1 MKIRLARP
9 SLALLL
15 GLGLL
20 AGCQVQTDNAK
31 TSASAS
37 TASSAS
43 ASPTVATVNGQVI
56 TKADLAAYRK
66 MRAGQMPNVN
76 LSNKALVQELV
87 DMRLLE
93 QAALKEGMANKP
105 QVKAQVE
112 QSRANILI
120 QALLRDKFGS
130 QKYSDAE
137 LKKQYDQ
144 LAAQASQREYKA
156 SHILVKTE
164 AEAKKVIEQLNKG
177 ANFAK
182 LAKKDSIAP
191 SASKGGELGWFTAK
205 TMVAP
210 FSQAVE
216 KLKKGEYTKTPV
228 HTRFGWHVILLQD
241 TRKTNPPPFDQVKSR
256 IRAMLT
262 QQAIQK
268 YVQDLRDKAKIK
280 IDTPAPTA
288 PAANTT
294 GTTPPAVSTGSGK

>member
-1 MKIRLARP
+1 MKTRLARP

-20 AGCQVQTDNAK
+20 AGCQVKTDNAK
-31 TSASAS
+31 TSASTS
-37 TASSAS
+37 TAS
-43 ASPTVATVNGQVI
+43 SPTVATVNGHTI
-56 TKADLAAYRK
+56 TKADLTAYRM
-66 MRAGQMPNVN
+66 MRAGQMPNVD
-76 LSNKALVQELV
+76 LSNQALIQELV

-93 QAALKEGMANKP
+93 QAAVKEGIADKP
-105 QVKAQVE
+105 QIKAKIDQN
-112 QSRANILI
+112 RANILI
-120 QALLRDKFGS
+120 QALLREKFGD
-130 QKYSDAE
+130 QKYSDTE

-144 LAAQASQREYKA
+144 IVSQASQREYKA
-156 SHILVKTE
+156 SHILLKTE
-164 AEAKKVIEQLNKG
+164 AEAKKVIEQLNEG
-177 ANFAK
+177 ANFAE

-191 SASKGGELGWFTAK
+191 SAPKGGELGWFTAQ

-241 TRKTNPPPFDQVKSR
+241 TRKMNPPPFDQVKSR

-268 YVQDLRDKAKIK
+268 YVTDLRDKADIK
-280 IDTPAPTA
+280 IDAPA

-294 GTTPPAVSTGSGK
+294 TSTPTTASKDTAK

>member
-1 MKIRLARP
+1 MKIRFARP

-20 AGCQVQTDNAK
+20 AGCQAQTDTAK
-31 TSASAS
+31 SAA
-37 TASSAS
+37 SAS
-43 ASPTVATVNGQVI
+43 ASPAIATVNGQAI
-56 TKADLAAYRK
+56 TQADLDAYRQ
-66 MRAGQMPNVN
+66 MRAGQMPNVD
-76 LSNKALVQELV
+76 LSSKALVEELV

-93 QAALKEGMANKP
+93 QAAVKAGVADKP
-105 QVKAQVE
+105 QVKAEVE

-144 LAAQASQREYKA
+144 LVAQASQREYKA

-177 ANFAK
+177 ANFAE

-191 SASKGGELGWFTAK
+191 SAPKGGELGWFTAQ

-216 KLKKGEYTKTPV
+216 QLKKGEYTKTPV

-241 TRKTNPPPFDQVKSR
+241 TRKMNPPPFDQVKSR
-256 IRAMLT
+256 IQAMLT

-268 YVQDLRDKAKIK
+268 YVQDLRDKAKVK
-280 IDTPAPTA
+280 LELPASDTQQPAS
-288 PAANTT
+288 NTT
-294 GTTPPAVSTGSGK
+294 GVVSPTVTSGGK

>member
-20 AGCQVQTDNAK
+20 TGCQVQTDNAK
-31 TSASAS
+31 TSAGTSS
-37 TASSAS
+37 TASTP
-43 ASPTVATVNGQVI
+43 ASPAVATVNGKTI
-56 TKADLAAYRK
+56 TEADLTAYR
-66 MRAGQMPNVN
+66 MLRAGQMPNVD

-93 QAALKEGMANKP
+93 QAAVKEGMADKP
-105 QVKAQVE
+105 QIKAQID
-112 QSRANILI
+112 QNRANILI
-120 QALLRDKFGS
+120 QALLREKFGA

-144 LAAQASQREYKA
+144 LVSQASQREYKA
-156 SHILVKTE
+156 RHILLKTE

-177 ANFAK
+177 ANFAE

-191 SASKGGELGWFTAK
+191 SAPKGGELGWFTAQ

-241 TRKTNPPPFDQVKSR
+241 TRKMNPPPFDQVKSR

-268 YVQDLRDKAKIK
+268 YVTDLRDKADIK
-280 IDTPAPTA
+280 IDA
-288 PAANTT
+288 PAVPPANTT
-294 GTTPPAVSTGSGK
+294 GSTPPAVSKDTTK